1 MTRTYTDHEN
11 TRRGT
16 MQPKRKTTYELCVEA
31 DKLLR
36 NAETMIEY
44 YYMLAKQY
52 RAEVNELQK
61 ELDKETFGRIF

>member
-1 MTRTYTDHEN
+1 
-11 TRRGT
+11 

-44 YYMLAKQY
+44 YYMLAQQY

>member
-1 MTRTYTDHEN
+1 MTRTYIDHEN

-16 MQPKRKTTYELCVEA
+16 MQPMRKSSVELLVDA

-36 NAETMIEY
+36 NAETVIEY

-52 RAEVNELQK
+52 RAEVDELQK
-61 ELDKETFGRIF
+61 ELDKETFRRI

>member
-16 MQPKRKTTYELCVEA
+16 MQPMRKSSVELLVDA

-44 YYMLAKQY
+44 YYMLAQQY
-52 RAEVNELQK
+52 RAEANALRK
-61 ELDKETFGRIF
+61 ELHK